1 MKKVNIALLGF
12 GNVGMGVYRVLDTN
26 KEDIARRC
34 GYEINIKRVLVK
46 NLSKERAIKV
56 QEGILTDNFC
66 EILND
71 DSIDIVVEVMGGEFP
86 TLEYILEA
94 MKRKKHIVT
103 ANKLCM
109 AKHRELLL
117 KTSQEEKVFLYYEA
131 SVCGGM
137 PIIKQIN
144 ESLVSNKIEKIVGI
158 VNGTTNYILTK
169 MDEENMSFENAL
181 KLAQEEGFAEADPT
195 NDIEGFDSVYKLS
208 IMSSLCFGTTVN
220 SDDILRQ
227 GIVRVEKED
236 IEYAKKLGYSIK
248 LLATSALK
256 DGKIEARVEPCLVP
270 KNHSFSTVKDA
281 LNAVSIKGNVVGEV
295 VSYGQGAG
303 PLPTG
308 SAVVSDILSI
318 IRCDLKYENL
328 NHDKELKNN
337 FSILSKDDIES
348 EFYIKFK
355 LNDKEINNRE
365 VIVDSVN
372 KAFYKN
378 NIKLSSITKDNENL
392 IILTKKCKENLIRNA
407 IEEIKESVEGNL
419 NVKTIR
425 IENFK

>member
-12 GNVGMGVYRVLDTN
+12 GNVGIGVYKVLDIN
-26 KEDIARRC
+26 REDIFKRC
-34 GYEINIKRVLVK
+34 GYEINIKKVLVR
-46 NLSKERAIKV
+46 NLNKERAVKV
-56 QEGILTDNFC
+56 KEGILTDNFC

-117 KTSQEEKVFLYYEA
+117 KTAQEEKVFLYYEA

-181 KLAQEEGFAEADPT
+181 KLAQEKGFAEADPT
-195 NDIEGFDSVYKLS
+195 SDIEGYDSLYKLS
-208 IMSSLCFGTTVN
+208 IMSSLCFGTAFN
-220 SDDILRQ
+220 PEKILRS
-227 GIVRVEKED
+227 GITGVEKED
-236 IEYAKKLGYSIK
+236 IDYGKELGYSIK
-248 LLATSALK
+248 LLATSSLK
-256 DGKIEARVEPCLVP
+256 DNKIEARVEPCLVP
-270 KNHSFSTVKDA
+270 KSHSFSTVKDA
-281 LNAVSIKGNVVGEV
+281 FNAVSIKGNVVGEV
-295 VSYGQGAG
+295 ISYGKGAG

-318 IRCDLKYENL
+318 IRNNLKYENL
-328 NHDKELKNN
+328 NHYKELKNN
-337 FSILSKDDIES
+337 FYIESKEDTES
-348 EFYIKFK
+348 EFYIRIKINDNKFNEEK
-355 LNDKEINNRE
+355 F
-365 VIVDSVN
+365 N
-372 KAFYKN
+372 KTFNEN
-378 NIKLSSITKDNENL
+378 NIKLSSVIKDKENL
-392 IILTKKCKENLIRNA
+392 IIITDKCKESLVKNI
-407 IEEIKESVEGNL
+407 IEEIGSNL
-419 NVKTIR
+419 NIKIIR